1 MAHRFS
7 HSRALCI
14 RGRGVPQ
21 KIYGNSGPFLP
32 AFLPTLPG
40 TMSLFNI
47 EDEIKSS
54 DIGG

>member
-54 DIGG
+54 DIG